1 MQRYEKLENIVT
13 PVLESMGYDLVRLM
27 IHREGSRKVLQVMI
41 ERKDEV
47 AITVDDCE
55 KVSRELSAILDV
67 EDPIEGKYSLEI
79 SSAGLDRPLTK
90 LVDFI
95 RFNGFFAKI
104 ETDVPISGQKRFKGK
119 ITGISEADEILLL
132 PEGKKEDIALPFSA
146 IAKAKLI
153 VTDEMLKSPN
163 Q

>member
-27 IHREGSRKVLQVMI
+27 IHKEGSRKVLQVMI

-67 EDPIEGKYSLEI
+67 
-79 SSAGLDRPLTK
+79 
-90 LVDFI
+90 
-95 RFNGFFAKI
+95 
-104 ETDVPISGQKRFKGK
+104 
-119 ITGISEADEILLL
+119 
-132 PEGKKEDIALPFSA
+132 
-146 IAKAKLI
+146 
-153 VTDEMLKSPN
+153 
-163 Q
+163 